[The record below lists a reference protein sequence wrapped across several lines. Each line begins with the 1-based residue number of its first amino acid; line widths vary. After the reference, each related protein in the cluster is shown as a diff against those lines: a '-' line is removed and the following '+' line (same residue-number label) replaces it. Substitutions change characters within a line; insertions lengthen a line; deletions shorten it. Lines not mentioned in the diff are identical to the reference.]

1 MLESEANWLE
11 PLVGLSERGWRGG
24 AEAVAIGDG
33 ALGLWKTFNKLYVD
47 AGRQRCWVYET
58 ANVLNKREKS

>member
-1 MLESEANWLE
+1 VAGAE
-11 PLVGLSERGWRGG
+11 